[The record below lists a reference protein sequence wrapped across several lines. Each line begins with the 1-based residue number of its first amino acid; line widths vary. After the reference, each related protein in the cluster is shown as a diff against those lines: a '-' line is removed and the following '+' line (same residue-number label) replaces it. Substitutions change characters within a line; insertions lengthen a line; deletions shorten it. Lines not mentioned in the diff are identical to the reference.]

1 MRKKQVEVFPGKIKR
16 HAKSYWIKVGFHSG
30 RGESPL
36 FGLNRYVPSEKGMVF
51 EVLSPKQGKQ
61 FHFFACGK
69 GVSRLSRLF
78 GKESLNY
85 MCGINNIFL
94 FENPSLDGV
103 PTPCPNFR
111 LGPPSPTSFT

>member
-1 MRKKQVEVFPGKIKR
+1 
-16 HAKSYWIKVGFHSG
+16 
-30 RGESPL
+30 
-36 FGLNRYVPSEKGMVF
+36 MVF

-85 MCGINNIFL
+85 MCGINKSFL
-94 FENPSLDGV
+94 FENLSLDGV

-111 LGPPSPTSFT
+111 LGPPSPAGFLHDRPESCDRCDSSDICQKLFQEISTLHCFDRF